1 MNLALDLSEEEI
13 SSVIPDAKEKPD
25 LIRQPSVNSN
35 SFSED
40 GPSDIEHDE
49 EDSPLGNEVSKKETK
64 DVLYLKLL
72 VLFILVVSATTIA
85 SCVYVYITRN
95 ETAQF
100 ESKFK
105 NDADKVLVA
114 IGSSLHRTMGLLDSL
129 AVTYVSYARD
139 QNDSWPFVTL
149 PDFGARMAKLL
160 PLTDAI
166 LISVLPIIYPEDRKE
181 WEEYSLDNDS
191 WVNESIVLQETW
203 DGYYGPINHDWEPY
217 GHIFGDHGDIEANI
231 R

>member
-1 MNLALDLSEEEI
+1 MNFNEEEI
-13 SSVIPDAKEKPD
+13 STEKPD
-25 LIRQPSVNSN
+25 LVRQLSAN

-40 GPSDIEHDE
+40 GPSDVEHDE
-49 EDSPLGNEVSKKETK
+49 EDSPLGNEDSKKETK

-72 VLFILVVSATTIA
+72 VSFILVVSATTIA

-105 NDADKVLVA
+105 NDADKVLAAV
-114 IGSSLHRTMGLLDSL
+114 GSSLHRTLGVLDNL
-129 AVTYVSYARD
+129 GVTFVSYARD

-149 PDFGARMAKLL
+149 PNFGARAAKLL
-160 PLTDAI
+160 PLTDSI
-166 LISVLPIIYPEDRKE
+166 LFSLLPIIHPDQRKE
-181 WEEYSLDNDS
+181 WEEYSVNHDS
-191 WVNESIVLQETW
+191 WVNESLSLQESW
-203 DGYYGPINHDWEPY
+203 EGYYGPINHDWEPRDR
-217 GHIFGDHGDIEANI
+217 IFGDNGDIEANV